1 MVKTIHRS
9 ARGRAIDFDSIQAS
23 HDKVIAVGNAG
34 YNARGDLLG
43 TGGRIVKTV
52 EQIDKE
58 TKISSIENAE
68 RNSNISIK
76 DNLDDLQKARLSW
89 VENGGM
95 DLDPADAL
103 NVAEAADMLMG
114 KAPTK
119 KDKKVAEPKAEKSSS
134 SKRKI
139 VDED

>member
-9 ARGRAIDFDSIQAS
+9 ARGRPIDFDSIQLA

-43 TGGRIVKTV
+43 TGGRIIKTV
-52 EQIDKE
+52 EQINKE
-58 TKISSIENAE
+58 TEISSIENAE

-76 DNLDDLQKARLSW
+76 DNLDDLQKARLNW
-89 VENGGM
+89 IEDG
-95 DLDPADAL
+95 DPDPADAL
-103 NVAEAADMLMG
+103 NVAEAVDILDN
-114 KAPTK
+114 KA
-119 KDKKVAEPKAEKSSS
+119 AERKLAEKSKIEKKAP